1 MPAPA
6 PKPARKPSRTSLITE
21 RLMADFANCQRFSL
35 PCRFSVGRY
44 TGYSAGVVGALQ
56 RRGYVVVKVRGSQYE
71 ITGHQSE
78 SEAANP
84 PGQLTCRCLSR
95 TASSR
100 P

>member
-6 PKPARKPSRTSLITE
+6 PKPARKPSRTSLVTQ
-21 RLMADFANCQRFSL
+21 RLMDDYAKCRQHHY

-78 SEAANP
+78 SDAANP
-84 PGQLTCRCLSR
+84 PGQ
-95 TASSR
+95 
-100 P
+100 

>member
-1 MPAPA
+1 MPTTA

-21 RLMADFANCQRFSL
+21 RLMADFAHCQRFSL

-71 ITGHQSE
+71 IKKLGGYAKSMSGTIRASEIRQGQS
-78 SEAANP
+78 
-84 PGQLTCRCLSR
+84 R
-95 TASSR
+95 
-100 P
+100 